1 MHREYRTVEGIL
13 LGNEMGNHGVVDDKR
28 IPVKIIKT
36 YQETPNSCYYKIEIH
51 GEQIKQWLMMEP
63 PYFTTLPTEFKNPVV
78 YKYQGKYHLAVEAVV
93 MRDDDEEDLSD
104 AYWHLMGIDWEIRED
119 KSIKGLY
126 LSNNKFVQSKK
137 PTKDLSKY
145 EAYREQYER
154 NKRLEEQGKSIP
166 TRGFV
171 TMNAETLMK
180 EYIEP
185 EKKLEAATAAVSV
198 LNNKEDDGNYLEEY
212 KSSCIFVTDNE
223 AICRYLS
230 GENYRYIYK
239 ERHDKDFEKMYKQF
253 YNKEYQNCGFCG
265 AKNPI
270 VKGRSL
276 VYCVHCHS
284 KLEWYRNKC
293 MDLARYDA
301 SFNQE
306 RKVLSMMD
314 LMSGF
319 NIHTEYGEGAY
330 DEEDT

>member
-1 MHREYRTVEGIL
+1 MHREYRTVEGL
-13 LGNEMGNHGVVDDKR
+13 LVGNEMGKHGVVDDKR

-51 GEQIKQWLMMEP
+51 GEQIKQYVQMEA
-63 PYFTTLPTEFKNPVV
+63 PYFATLPIEFKNPVV
-78 YKYQGKYHLAVEAVV
+78 YKYQGKYHIAVEAVV

-104 AYWHLMGIDWEIRED
+104 TYWNLMGVDWELRED
-119 KSIKGLY
+119 ESIKGLY
-126 LSNNKFVQSKK
+126 LSNNKFVQSQK
-137 PTKDLSKY
+137 PIKDLSKY

-171 TMNAETLMK
+171 TMNNDTLMK

-198 LNNKEDDGNYLEEY
+198 LNNKEDDGNYLEQY
-212 KSSCIFVTDNE
+212 KSSCIFVTDNK
-223 AICRYLS
+223 AICKYLS
-230 GENYRYIYK
+230 DENYRYIYK

-253 YNKEYQNCGFCG
+253 YKKEYQNCGFCG

-306 RKVLSMMD
+306 RKVVSMID
-314 LMSGF
+314 IISGF

>member
-1 MHREYRTVEGIL
+1 MHREYRTVEGL
-13 LGNEMGNHGVVDDKR
+13 LVGNEMGNHGVVDDKR

-36 YQETPNSCYYKIEIH
+36 YQETPDSCYYKIEIH
-51 GEQIKQWLMMEP
+51 GEQIKQHVQMEA
-63 PYFTTLPTEFKNPVV
+63 PYFATLPTEFKNPVV
-78 YKYQGKYHLAVEAVV
+78 YKYQSKYHIAVEAVV

-104 AYWHLMGIDWEIRED
+104 TYWHIIGCQEVRNEED
-119 KSIKGLY
+119 NTVAGFY
-126 LSNNKFVQSKK
+126 LSNGKFV
-137 PTKDLSKY
+137 KDYKAEGQHEDYLRF
-145 EAYREQYER
+145 REQYER
-154 NKRLEEQGKSIP
+154 NKRLEEQGKSLP
-166 TRGFV
+166 LRGFM

-185 EKKLEAATAAVSV
+185 EKKLEVATAAVSI
-198 LNNKEDDGNYLEEY
+198 LSKKDDEGNCLPEYIGNCILITDNKETSNWLSNNY
-212 KSSCIFVTDNE
+212 KVF
-223 AICRYLS
+223 
-230 GENYRYIYK
+230 YK

-276 VYCVHCHS
+276 VYCVYCHS

-301 SFNQE
+301 SFNKEQ
-306 RKVLSMMD
+306 KHLSISN

>member
-13 LGNEMGNHGVVDDKR
+13 LGNEMGKHGVVDDKR

-78 YKYQGKYHLAVEAVV
+78 YKYQGKYHIAVEAVV

-104 AYWHLMGIDWEIRED
+104 TYWNLMGVDWELRED
-119 KSIKGLY
+119 ESIKGLY
-126 LSNNKFVQSKK
+126 LSNNKFVQSQK
-137 PTKDLSKY
+137 PIKDLSKY

-171 TMNAETLMK
+171 TMNNDTLMK

-198 LNNKEDDGNYLEEY
+198 LNNKEDDGNYLEQY
-212 KSSCIFVTDNE
+212 KSSCIFVTDNKD
-223 AICRYLS
+223 ICKYLS
-230 GENYRYIYK
+230 GKNYRYIYK

-253 YNKEYQNCGFCG
+253 YKKEYQNCGFCG

-293 MDLARYDA
+293 MDLTRYNA

-306 RKVLSMMD
+306 RKVVSMMD
-314 LMSGF
+314 IISGF